1 MAKCSPMADLDNIL
15 IFVKVAQFESISR
28 AARSLGMPISTV
40 SRRLSV
46 LESELG
52 VSLLR
57 RTTRRVTLTAQGR
70 EYLSLCQEPLTLLQ
84 EAERVLTQAQKKPEG
99 LLRISVPVILGQ
111 EPFLDFISGFLKE
124 HARIRIDLFIT
135 NLFLD
140 LVAENIDV
148 AIRFGEL
155 QDSSVVA
162 TRIGKSIRYVVAA
175 PEYLKGRKLPAE
187 PADLKLHDCVM
198 LNAKNNETDW
208 DLVNGRRNV
217 RIHVSGPISSRDFNS
232 VSSFVYRGHGAGLLP
247 STYCDQAL
255 ANGGLI
261 RLLPKWA
268 SPQIPVFA
276 VYPSR
281 KYLPLRLRVFLEAL
295 AALKSPLWIRE

>member
-1 MAKCSPMADLDNIL
+1 MANLDDVL

-46 LESELG
+46 LEAKLG

-57 RTTRRVTLTAQGR
+57 RTTRRVTLTALGR
-70 EYLSLCQEPLTLLQ
+70 GYFNQCRDPLTLLE
-84 EAERVLTQAQKKPEG
+84 EAERVLTLGQKTPEG
-99 LLRISVPVILGQ
+99 MLRISVPLTLGHTS
-111 EPFLDFISGFLKE
+111 PFLNFLSGFLKA

-140 LVAENIDV
+140 LVAENLDV

-155 QDSSVVA
+155 EDSSVVA

-175 PEYLKGRKLPAE
+175 PAYLKGREIPVE

-198 LNAKNNETDW
+198 LNARNNETDW
-208 DLVNGRRNV
+208 DLVNGRKKT
-217 RIHVSGPISSRDFNS
+217 RIHVSGPISSRDHNS
-232 VSSFVYRGHGAGLLP
+232 VSAFVYRGHGIGLLSSP
-247 STYCDQAL
+247 YCDEAL
-255 ANGGLI
+255 ASGALI
-261 RLLPKWA
+261 RLLPKWT
-268 SPQIPVFA
+268 SPQVPIFA
-276 VYPSR
+276 VYSNR
-281 KYLPLRLRVFLEAL
+281 KFLPLRLKIFLSAL
-295 AALKSPLWIRE
+295 AAWKSPLWFKE